1 MEFLKVEDLSFS
13 YQNENGENYQ
23 ALSGVNFSIKQGE
36 YVAITGTNGSGKS
49 TLARLVCGLL
59 PVQSGKISGTA
70 YKDEDFFKT
79 FTPGHF
85 AQNAEN
91 SLADSTDFEGFCRV
105 PSGMVMQ
112 DPKDQIVASILKR
125 DTVFG
130 AQNLHYQPEE
140 CEKRAEIALSL
151 CGILDLA
158 ERQSGSLS
166 GGQKQK
172 LALAGILALSPS
184 LLVLDEALSMIDPKG
199 REEILQFADDWHA
212 KGGTVLSIS
221 HNRQE
226 VEKARRVIFL
236 RSGKLEYD
244 GETEAFLQ
252 TSDFFNTDYH
262 LPNAENFENAA
273 KARNTVL
280 QFKNISF
287 AYPGQQNI
295 FTDFN
300 LSIKQGSLCAL
311 MGQSGC
317 GKSTLFEIACGL
329 LQAAGGDVLAK
340 SRPVLALQDCV
351 NALFEEFAADDVA
364 YGPRKQGLKGKALK
378 NCVKN
383 AMESA
388 AIPFETFAD
397 KPIRTLS
404 GGQKRKV
411 ALAGII
417 ALNADIFLFDEPTA
431 GLDPQS
437 CSAVFKMFRILC
449 AQGKTVVFS
458 THRSEEAAAA
468 DRKIVISNGS
478 IIEDSFN
485 FAAGSGSTGAAQ
497 NTAAKDYANAP
508 DAQTEACA
516 EIAEEKTSQNTGGEN
531 LTVQQPFEEAAILQ
545 NFSTS
550 GMGFYCKKETP
561 VHKLPP
567 LAKWLIMLGFM
578 TCNLVFKNLQVLS
591 VICAFALLYACLAK
605 FPAKKLIKSFFAVL
619 PWLCFFFLFQLAFF
633 PAAPSD
639 TILWQKAFIC
649 VTNTKIELSLR
660 TILHFLTALFCLS
673 VFMYSADEPDILDG
687 MNALLKPF
695 SLFGLPVQHVSLGMS
710 TIFRFVPLLMEEA
723 ASIIKPQLVR
733 SSGDFKPAEKEKK
746 AKKSGK
752 KRKPGFLAKVKSL
765 IPIFVPLIIRTLKR
779 AETFAEALEARYYH

>member
-1 MEFLKVEDLSFS
+1 MEFLKVEDLSFA
-13 YQNENGENYQ
+13 YENENVENYK
-23 ALSGVNFSIKQGE
+23 AVNNVSFEINEGE

-49 TLARLVCGLL
+49 TLARLICGLL
-59 PVQSGKISGTA
+59 PVQGGKIYGTA
-70 YKDEDFFKT
+70 YKDENFFKT
-79 FTPGHF
+79 FTISQYEGK
-85 AQNAEN
+85 AETGEKQKGTGLSN
-91 SLADSTDFEGFCRV
+91 EFEGFCHV

-130 AQNLHYQPEE
+130 PQNLHYSPEE
-140 CEKRAEIALSL
+140 CEKRAEMALDL
-151 CGILDLA
+151 CGILELA
-158 ERQSGSLS
+158 GRKSGSLS

-199 REEILQFADDWHA
+199 REEILQFADSWHA

-226 VEKARRVIFL
+226 VEKAERVIFL
-236 RSGKLEYD
+236 RSGTLEFD
-244 GETEAFLQ
+244 GATEEFLQ
-252 TSDFFNTDYH
+252 NNDFFKTDYH
-262 LPNAENFENAA
+262 LPDGCFAEKTGQAEKSGADQTGE
-273 KARNTVL
+273 TVL

-287 AYPGQQNI
+287 AYPEQQKI
-295 FTDFN
+295 FTDFS

-311 MGQSGC
+311 MGPSGC
-317 GKSTLFEIACGL
+317 GKSTLFEIAAGL
-329 LQAAGGDVLAK
+329 LQAENGEILAK

-437 CSAVFKMFRILC
+437 CSAVFKMFRLLC

-468 DRKIVISNGS
+468 DRKIVIKNGN
-478 IIEDSFN
+478 IMEDTCN
-485 FAAGSGSTGAAQ
+485 FALPAVKNGGTASNQTGSSL
-497 NTAAKDYANAP
+497 K
-508 DAQTEACA
+508 
-516 EIAEEKTSQNTGGEN
+516 I
-531 LTVQQPFEEAAILQ
+531 QQPFEEAAILQ

-550 GMGFYCKKETP
+550 GMGFYCKKETLA
-561 VHKLPP
+561 HKLPP

-578 TCNLVFKNLQVLS
+578 TCNLVLKNLQLLT
-591 VICAFALLYACLAK
+591 VICGAALFYACLAK
-605 FPAKKLIKSFFAVL
+605 FPVKKLIKSFFAVL

-633 PAAPSD
+633 PADAGD
-639 TILWQKAFIC
+639 TVLWQKAFVC
-649 VTNTKIELSLR
+649 VTSTKIELSLR

-695 SLFGLPVQHVSLGMS
+695 ALFGLPVQHVSLGMS

-733 SSGDFKPAEKEKK
+733 SGGDFKPAEKEKK
-746 AKKSGK
+746 AKKAEKSGK
-752 KRKPGFLAKVKSL
+752 KRKPGFMAKVKSL